1 MKYLRFLLPIP
12 FIMFSTDSFSQS
24 KYQNIEI
31 YVKVWGFI
39 KYYHPNVA
47 GGTINWD
54 SVFVAHIDK
63 IIVAKNSK
71 GLNAEV
77 AELIDAPGPDKNMEV
92 APPTGDIFTK
102 NHDLGW
108 LEHSTMLSQS
118 NKSRLLYIF
127 THRNR
132 GTNRFVKS
140 INQTDYSGE
149 NTYEQM
155 TWPTLEYR
163 LLFLARFW
171 NAINYYDPYKFITA
185 ENWNSVLT
193 RFIPKVQ
200 RVKDT
205 TAYHKILLQLAV
217 ELHDG
222 HAQLWGRDD
231 IWGKYWLPFYITV
244 LHDTVVITHT
254 DGGGGIKQG
263 DLLIAIDNEPIAK
276 RMARFKQYTTS
287 SNLPSLNRHLE
298 QLLLLTP
305 DMAQQVTVK
314 RGDKTFTIRVSNI
327 LITQRNWQY
336 INNYTANDKGYE
348 MIGKSIIRVYTDQY
362 WKKNVDTIKALMR
375 TKKAIIFDARSYMD
389 DDAFYNIFDMFLPV
403 PTPINYD
410 TKIMPDEPGYFK
422 WVLSPKMGGVNPQP
436 YSGTVIIL
444 ADERCQSQGEYTV
457 MTLQTIPHSVT
468 IGSQTCG
475 LDGAD
480 SYFPM
485 GGGMSISHSG
495 YGIYYPDK
503 TPTQQRG
510 VKIDIP
516 VKKSVESVRR
526 DEDVAMEEALKYL
539 KSKGF
544 D

>member
-1 MKYLRFLLPIP
+1 MKYLKVLLSIL
-12 FIMFSTDSFSQS
+12 FIMLSADSFSQS

-31 YVKVWGFI
+31 YAKVWGFI
-39 KYYHPNVA
+39 KYHHPNVA
-47 GGTINWD
+47 SGTINWD

-63 IIVAKNSK
+63 IIVAKNSED
-71 GLNAEV
+71 LNAEV
-77 AELIDAPGPDKNMEV
+77 AELIAAPGTDKNMEV

-108 LEHSTMLSQS
+108 LEHSTVLNQS

-132 GTNRFVKS
+132 GNNRFVKS

-149 NTYEQM
+149 NPYEQM
-155 TWPTLEYR
+155 TWPTPEYR

-231 IWGKYWLPFYITV
+231 LWGKYWLPFYITV
-244 LHDTVVITHT
+244 LHDTVVISHT
-254 DGGGGIKQG
+254 DDGGRIKPG
-263 DLLIAIDNEPIAK
+263 DLLVAINNEPIAK
-276 RMARFKQYTTS
+276 RIARFRRYTTS

-298 QLLLLTP
+298 QLLLLTT
-305 DMAQQVTVK
+305 DTAQQVTIK
-314 RGDKTFTIRVSNI
+314 RGVKTFAIRISNI
-327 LITQRNWQY
+327 LVTQRKWQY
-336 INNYTANDKGYE
+336 INNYTANEKGYE
-348 MIGKSIIRVYTDQY
+348 MIGKSIIRVYTAQN
-362 WKKNVDTIKALMR
+362 WGKNMDTIKALMR

-389 DDAFYNIFDMFLPV
+389 NDAFYNIFDMFLPR
-403 PTPINYD
+403 PAPID
-410 TKIMPDEPGYFK
+410 VETKIMPNEPGYFK
-422 WVLSPKMGGVNPQP
+422 WVLSPKIGGVNPRP
-436 YSGTVIIL
+436 YSGKVIIL

-510 VKIDIP
+510 VRIDIRAKKT
-516 VKKSVESVRR
+516 VKSTVK
-526 DEDVAMEEALKYL
+526 DEDVALEKALQYL
-539 KSKGF
+539 KKYGIN
-544 D
+544 